1 MSAFRGSAQLP
12 PPAAR
17 IHGWGLL
24 DSTTHIEDLRNETT
38 AGTLTRGN
46 ITIHVSFVFA
56 DLPRLS
62 YFCVYCPTRP
72 PKSKTP
78 FASAPT
84 VVSSVEDTALIRVV
98 LTTEESP
105 QYFLYRARGPYG
117 GPSLNLLPDIYEYSR
132 IEILMEPPLAFV
144 SHDNKQFVMA
154 ALSYI
159 HLRAVDDGK
168 HYYLHTI
175 SSEPGATW
183 SKKLLE
189 VEVPDCFTTK
199 SAPIFPTKVIALGH
213 GLVGWV
219 DLLKGIVICN
229 VLNSAAVTKGY
240 FVPMPNL
247 LPRNNELYCSD
258 PYSARRIRDVT
269 FSGGYIKCVE
279 FEELVQVRARPAP
292 AVRDPWNMPELHD
305 SQLAISPPQE
315 EEEVYDVV
323 GWRLI
328 TWYRGPGW
336 TSWRRGNTVHSD
348 DLGTVSLPQ
357 LGGGPL
363 PLKKLKTAS
372 PTLRGDDDVVYLMSM
387 LHGDDQAAW
396 IVTVDTKRKSLGE
409 IMLSPADESS
419 IYDPT
424 IIPCVLSKYLDGKS
438 GGAQPGKRNASH
450 FPASRNLNESKKQ
463 RQAELEEHQRGAQ
476 LLLHSSAATMIP
488 VSSAQYV

>member
-1 MSAFRGSAQLP
+1 MSAARGSAQLP

-24 DSTTHIEDLRNETT
+24 DPTTHIESLQNETT
-38 AGTLTRGN
+38 AGTLARGN

-62 YFCVYCPTRP
+62 YFCVYCP

-98 LTTEESP
+98 LTTDKSP

-117 GPSLNLLPDIYEYSR
+117 RPSLHLLPNIYEYSR
-132 IEILMEPPLAFV
+132 AELLMQPPLAFV

-159 HLRAVDDGK
+159 NLRAVDGK

-175 SSEPGATW
+175 SSEPGSTW
-183 SKKLLE
+183 CKKLLE
-189 VEVPDCFTTK
+189 VQIPDCFTAK
-199 SAPIFPTKVIALGH
+199 SAAIFPTKVIALGH
-213 GLVGWV
+213 GLIGWV

-229 VLNSAAVTKGY
+229 VLYSAAVTKAY
-240 FVPMPNL
+240 FVPMPHL
-247 LPRNNELYCSD
+247 LPRNNELYSSD
-258 PYSARRIRDVT
+258 PDSVRRIRDVT

-279 FEELVQVRARPAP
+279 FEELVQVRARSAP

-328 TWYRGPGW
+328 TWYREPGW

-372 PTLRGDDDVVYLMSM
+372 PTLRGDDDVVYLMSN
-387 LHGDDQAAW
+387 LHGGYQAAW

-409 IMLSPADESS
+409 VMLSPADKSS
-419 IYDPT
+419 IYYPT
-424 IIPCVLSKYLDGKS
+424 IIPCVLSKYLDAKS
-438 GGAQPGKRNASH
+438 GKRNASH

-463 RQAELEEHQRGAQ
+463 RQAELEEHQRGA
-476 LLLHSSAATMIP
+476 LLLRHSSAATMMP